1 MGMYKKWNCALC
13 KELCDAFEKFECA
26 PTMETLCL
34 IKEIS
39 ETINNIEEMEA
50 AGAMRHYA
58 EEKFGYN
65 SETGHFDKDIGNDW
79 DDYDLGMFGI
89 YDAARRRDSR
99 GRFMSNRRG
108 GGRRMMRG
116 PYNVHYPPYYNMDD
130 EEDEKWDEDEDGMMG
145 VQNAGGRSNGSS
157 MRSNGNR
164 GGGSRTSSRSGS
176 MMNNGGTYN
185 YGEMPPYYD
194 DGNMYRVRQE
204 GGRPMM
210 ERMYA
215 HGDKEMKPKKLT
227 KEQYEEWAKHLENSD
242 GTRGPHFSKEEV
254 KQIAHKMGI
263 DFKDFTEEELWLASC
278 IMYSDYCET
287 IGSYT
292 KSPDAYVKLAID
304 FLEDED
310 AKEDGSAKLA
320 AYYYSIV
327 E

>member
-65 SETGHFDKDIGNDW
+65 SETGHFDKDLGNDW

-130 EEDEKWDEDEDGMMG
+130 EEDEEWDEGKDGMMG
-145 VQNAGGRSNGSS
+145 VQNAGGRNGNSS

-164 GGGSRTSSRSGS
+164 GGN

-227 KEQYEEWAKHLENSD
+227 EHDIEEWMKHIENSD
-242 GTRGPHFSKEEV
+242 GTRGAHFSKEEV
-254 KQIAHKMGI
+254 KQMAQKHGI
-263 DFKDFTEEELWLASC
+263 KFDEFSEADLFAATNM
-278 IMYSDYCET
+278 MYSDYCDS
-287 IGSYT
+287 IGAYT
-292 KSPDAYVKLAID
+292 KNPDAYVKMAVD

-310 AKEDGSAKLA
+310 FDGKPEEKLSL
-320 AYYYSIV
+320 YYHDIV
-327 E
+327 KHK